1 MTFAAVEFPS
11 LSAQHRCMLMWHA
24 DVGGLEV
31 LPGQETTAAEAAK
44 GEWTPVAPKP
54 DCITI
59 NVGDALQYWSDD
71 R

>member
-1 MTFAAVEFPS
+1 MASAGVELPFI
-11 LSAQHRCMLMWHA
+11 SALHSYGLMWHA

-44 GEWTPVAPKP
+44 GEWTPVDPKP
-54 DCITI
+54 GCITI